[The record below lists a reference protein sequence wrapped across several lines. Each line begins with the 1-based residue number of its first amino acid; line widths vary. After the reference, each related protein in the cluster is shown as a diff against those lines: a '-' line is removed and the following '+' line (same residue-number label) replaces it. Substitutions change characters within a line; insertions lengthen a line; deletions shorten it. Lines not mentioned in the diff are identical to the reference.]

1 MSVGDPILSLDPVSP
16 MSTTTDTLS
25 AEQFAKDF
33 TRTSELILEEW
44 PELGVEKLEATG
56 GDLEKVIAAVSDAVG
71 KTKVTVRRQLAELH
85 QLAQQSAGDDGVVAR
100 ELRRLREMVER
111 LESRTQDLADL
122 PKEARQKVEENLWT
136 SLLVALGLGFLLGL
150 LTRGGGR

>member
-1 MSVGDPILSLDPVSP
+1 MSKP
-16 MSTTTDTLS
+16 TDTLS

-33 TRTSELILEEW
+33 ARTSELILEEW
-44 PELGVEKLEATG
+44 PELGVETLEATG

-71 KTKVTVRRQLAELH
+71 KTKATVRRQLAELH
-85 QLAQQSAGDDGVVAR
+85 QLAQQSADDDGVVAR

-122 PKEARQKVEENLWT
+122 PKEARQRVEENLWT

>member
-1 MSVGDPILSLDPVSP
+1 MSKP
-16 MSTTTDTLS
+16 TDTLS

-33 TRTSELILEEW
+33 ARTSEFILEEW
-44 PELGVEKLEATG
+44 PELGVETLEATG

-71 KTKVTVRRQLAELH
+71 KTKATVRRQLAELH
-85 QLAQQSAGDDGVVAR
+85 QLAQQSADDDGVVAR

-122 PKEARQKVEENLWT
+122 PKEARQRVEENLWT